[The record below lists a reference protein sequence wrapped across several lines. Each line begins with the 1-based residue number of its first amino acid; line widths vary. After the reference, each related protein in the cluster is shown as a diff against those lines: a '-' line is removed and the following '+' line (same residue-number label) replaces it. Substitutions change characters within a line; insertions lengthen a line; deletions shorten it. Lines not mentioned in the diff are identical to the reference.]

1 MMKDIV
7 IAVLLIICSFQ
18 AESRPD
24 GATILACGT
33 LAPVHGINQIGD
45 DPFPYNVDLSAF
57 ALSPS
62 GYGYTAGKKYYSKF
76 CTQIDTQVQ
85 VN

>member
-7 IAVLLIICSFQ
+7 IAVSLILCSVQ
-18 AESRPD
+18 VESRPD

-33 LAPVHGINQIGD
+33 LAPIHGINQVGD

-62 GYGYTAGKKYYSKF
+62 GYGYTAGKKYYSKL
-76 CTQIDTQVQ
+76 CTQTETQVQ